1 MFWFGELTAIESLC
15 HLIITNEMEE
25 CILSIPS
32 PFDEENVI
40 DLYVT
45 ISENTKN
52 DVKIIN
58 GSPFITTNVKLDAKI
73 LSSDRNSNYFE
84 EENLKLIEEYANS
97 YIKAELEKYL
107 YKISKDY
114 EADIDLFGKYAVKYF
129 STWDKWIQYNW
140 LESFK
145 DSFFKVEA
153 SVNVISSYLIS

>member
-1 MFWFGELTAIESLC
+1 
-15 HLIITNEMEE
+15 MEE
-25 CILSIPS
+25 CILSVPS

-45 ISENTKN
+45 IGENTKN

-58 GSPFITTNVKLDAKI
+58 GSPYITTNVKLDAKI

-84 EENLKLIEEYANS
+84 EENLNLIEEYANS
-97 YIKAELEKYL
+97 YITAKLEDYL
-107 YKISKDY
+107 YKMSKDY
-114 EADIDLFGKYAVKYF
+114 GADIDLFGKYAVKYF
-129 STWDKWIQYNW
+129 PTWDKWIQYNW

-145 DSFFKVEA
+145 DSFFKVDA

>member
-1 MFWFGELTAIESLC
+1 
-15 HLIITNEMEE
+15 MEE

-45 ISENTKN
+45 LGEETKN

-58 GSPFITTNVKLDAKI
+58 GSPLITTKVKLDAKV

-84 EENLKLIEEYANS
+84 EENLRLIEEYANS
-97 YIKAELEKYL
+97 YINAKLENYL
-107 YKISKDY
+107 YKVSK
-114 EADIDLFGKYAVKYF
+114 EFGADIDLFGKYAVKYF
-129 STWDKWIQYNW
+129 PTWDKWIDYDW
-140 LESFK
+140 LNSYK
-145 DSFFKVEA
+145 NSFFKIDA

>member
-1 MFWFGELTAIESLC
+1 MM
-15 HLIITNEMEE
+15 IITNEMEE

-129 STWDKWIQYNW
+129 SNWDKWIQYNW

-153 SVNVISSYLIS
+153 SVNVISCYLIS